1 VVQSSDPELRLD
13 SRAPGAA
20 EQKGMLR
27 IPLHAVEAGIE
38 EHLPEFGAETHQM
51 KVLDESYTEHTL
63 VLKLSAPGGTTQML
77 KRPGKRTGEKS
88 CHESTAI
95 WVPRKTESDRSTV
108 HFTGGDGYIDK
119 TVTLR
124 W

>member
-13 SRAPGAA
+13 SRLPGAA

-27 IPLHAVEAGIE
+27 IPLRPVEAGIE
-38 EHLPEFGAETHQM
+38 EHSPEFGAETHQM
-51 KVLDESYTEHTL
+51 KVLDESYTEHAL

-77 KRPGKRTGEKS
+77 NVRENGPVKNLATNDGDLGAPENGIRPLE
-88 CHESTAI
+88 
-95 WVPRKTESDRSTV
+95 V